1 MGLLSERSLN
11 LNIMPLISIAMPAYN
26 VEKYIAAAIES
37 IISQTYTNWELIIV
51 DDCSTDQTIS
61 IIEEYLRKDRRIT
74 LIKRG
79 RNSGGC
85 RLPRFDA
92 ILAAKGDFVCP
103 IDSDDTIEKTYLEKL
118 IRRQEDTSA
127 DIVLSRIVY
136 CDESQNPKGATI
148 PDKSYDMDIILSGI
162 DICKET
168 IGGWKISMSGLI
180 AKRTLYQ
187 NYIKQEYYSD
197 FNKSFADEID
207 HRKIL
212 ISTNRI
218 SMVDAHYFYRQ
229 QPNSIIHT
237 TSVNYYDL
245 LIANKILLDF
255 IITTYKDDRE
265 LLHRMYNEYIEKV
278 YRSQQKYYTY
288 IKQYNAKERKHIKS
302 LIKES
307 YSFIKK
313 HELKFSTTRNK
324 ILSTSHTLFKLYTW
338 IVIFIVKIRS

>member
-1 MGLLSERSLN
+1 MKNS
-11 LNIMPLISIAMPAYN
+11 PKISIAMPTYN
-26 VEKYIAAAIES
+26 VEKYIADAIES
-37 IISQTYTNWELIIV
+37 IISQTYINWELIIV
-51 DDCSTDQTIS
+51 DDCSTDKTIA
-61 IIEEYLRKDRRIT
+61 IIEKYLKTNNKIT
-74 LIKRG
+74 LHKREK
-79 RNSGGC
+79 NSGGC

-118 IRRQEDTSA
+118 IRRQEETSA

-136 CDESQNPKGATI
+136 CNESQIPKGTTI
-148 PDKSYDMDIILSGI
+148 PDKSYDMNIILSGLTL
-162 DICKET
+162 CKET
-168 IGGWKISMSGLI
+168 IGGWRISMNGLI

-187 NYIKQEYYSD
+187 KYIKQEYDSD

-212 ISTNRI
+212 ISTNKI

-237 TSVNYYDL
+237 TSVNYYNL
-245 LIANKILLDF
+245 LIANKILLDL
-255 IITTYKDDRE
+255 IIATYKDDRK
-265 LLHRMYNEYIEKV
+265 LLLRMFEEYLEKV

-288 IKQYNAKERKHIKS
+288 IKQYNTQERKHITS

-307 YSFIKK
+307 YSYIKK
-313 HELKFSTTRNK
+313 YELEFITKRNK
-324 ILSTSHTLFKLYTW
+324 ILSLSFTLFKLYTW
-338 IVIFIVKIRS
+338 IVVFIVRIKLLFEKSY

>member
-1 MGLLSERSLN
+1 
-11 LNIMPLISIAMPAYN
+11 MPTYN
-26 VEKYIAAAIES
+26 VGKYIADAIES
-37 IISQTYTNWELIIV
+37 IISQTYIHWELIIV
-51 DDCSTDQTIS
+51 DDCSTDNTIA
-61 IIEEYLRKDRRIT
+61 IIEKYLKTNKKIT
-74 LIKRG
+74 LIKREK
-79 RNSGGC
+79 NSGGC

-103 IDSDDTIEKTYLEKL
+103 IDSDDTIEKRYLEKL
-118 IRRQEDTSA
+118 IKRQEETSA

-136 CDESQNPKGATI
+136 CDESQKPKGTTI
-148 PDKSYDMDIILSGI
+148 PDKSYNMDIISCGI

-168 IGGWKISMSGLI
+168 IGEWRISMNGLI
-180 AKRTLYQ
+180 AKKTLYQ

-207 HRKIL
+207 HRKVL
-212 ISTNRI
+212 ISTNSI

-265 LLHRMYNEYIEKV
+265 LLHRMYDEYIEKV

-288 IKQYNAKERKHIKS
+288 IKQYSAKERKHIKS

-313 HELKFSTTRNK
+313 YELEFSTTRNK
-324 ILSTSHTLFKLYTW
+324 ILSTSYTLFKLYAW
-338 IVIFIVKIRS
+338 IVIFIVKIKLLFK

>member
-1 MGLLSERSLN
+1 MKNS
-11 LNIMPLISIAMPAYN
+11 PKISIAMPTYN
-26 VEKYIAAAIES
+26 VGKYIADAIES
-37 IISQTYTNWELIIV
+37 IISQTYIHWELIIV
-51 DDCSTDQTIS
+51 DDCSTDNTIA
-61 IIEEYLRKDRRIT
+61 IIEKYLKTNKKIT
-74 LIKRG
+74 LIKREK
-79 RNSGGC
+79 NSGGC

-103 IDSDDTIEKTYLEKL
+103 IDSDDTIEKRYLEKL
-118 IRRQEDTSA
+118 IKRQEETSA

-136 CDESQNPKGATI
+136 CDESQKPKGTTI
-148 PDKSYDMDIILSGI
+148 PDKSYNMDIISCGI

-168 IGGWKISMSGLI
+168 IGEWRISMNGLI
-180 AKRTLYQ
+180 AKKTLYQ

-207 HRKIL
+207 HRKVL
-212 ISTNRI
+212 ISTNSI

-265 LLHRMYNEYIEKV
+265 LLHRMYDEYIEKV

-288 IKQYNAKERKHIKS
+288 IKQYSAKERKHIKS

-313 HELKFSTTRNK
+313 YELEFSTTRNK
-324 ILSTSHTLFKLYTW
+324 ILSTSYTLFKLYAW
-338 IVIFIVKIRS
+338 IVIFIVKIKLLFK